1 MPETGHDPIVS
12 SGKRPNPMS
21 SRGLTLIELM
31 IIMTIMVALTGM
43 AIGSYYYYV
52 DHAREVKSKQQLK
65 EYYKA
70 IKLFYERH
78 NVYPTSLADLEH
90 AGYIKELTLNPWGLE
105 ILLDAENG
113 YLYTFDKPGLSL
125 NDLKA
130 GQSGEA
136 FVYRKRYKV
145 AAYEGSFASGA
156 LDPKYWTTKGGSNVR
171 VDKGIYIES
180 YSGIS
185 SLEYVPELPKNCTI
199 LVAMEVP
206 TADASIGGVRCGFDL
221 AKICTTGSFTY
232 ELDTASLDIPV
243 TRSQNSK
250 LTTKTVP
257 PGRDLIRIIK
267 NGTQARVQIKIESL
281 HDDFVTIAS
290 NKTNAGTKLILYGK
304 AGGNASYAN
313 PVIFSNV
320 RISSGY

>member
-1 MPETGHDPIVS
+1 
-12 SGKRPNPMS
+12 MS

-199 LVAMEVP
+199 LVAM
-206 TADASIGGVRCGFDL
+206 
-221 AKICTTGSFTY
+221 
-232 ELDTASLDIPV
+232 
-243 TRSQNSK
+243 
-250 LTTKTVP
+250 
-257 PGRDLIRIIK
+257 
-267 NGTQARVQIKIESL
+267 
-281 HDDFVTIAS
+281 
-290 NKTNAGTKLILYGK
+290 
-304 AGGNASYAN
+304 
-313 PVIFSNV
+313 
-320 RISSGY
+320 